1 MWECSGDPVMAGR
14 RGALLTFGRFGAN
27 KKREG
32 VPLEDKLMERKRVVI
47 TGVGPISPIGCG
59 KDNFW
64 NALMEGKTG
73 VGLVTRFDTSDFKTR
88 IAAEINN
95 FDPGDYGIKPK
106 DAKRMDL
113 FTQYGVAAAS
123 LAIEDA
129 GLELGEYNDRVGTI
143 IGTGIGGLMT
153 LEEEKRKLVESK
165 NPSRVSPFLIPMMM
179 PNAINAHVSIM
190 HRLTGTS
197 PCLANACATGSYAL
211 IYACKDIAIGDFD
224 VIVSG
229 GSEAIITE
237 IAASSFANMK
247 ALSRNN
253 ENPKGAC
260 RPFDKDRD
268 GFVIGE
274 GAGVLVLE
282 NLEHALQRHARI
294 YAELV
299 GYATNTD
306 AYHITAPDPG
316 ARMVRKAILDS
327 LHMAGLEPG
336 DVDYINAH
344 GTSTPLND
352 RAEAAAINA
361 VFGDYR
367 VPVSSTKSMIGH
379 LIGAAGGIEAIV
391 CALALEKQIIP
402 PNVNYE
408 TPDPDVDLNVITRP
422 TPATLD
428 VVMNNSF
435 GFGGHNAVMVLKRYT
450 E

>member
-1 MWECSGDPVMAGR
+1 MGR
-14 RGALLTFGRFGAN
+14 T
-27 KKREG
+27 
-32 VPLEDKLMERKRVVI
+32 RVVI
-47 TGVGPISPIGCG
+47 TGVGAITPIGCG
-59 KDNFW
+59 KDAFW
-64 NALMEGKTG
+64 NALMEGKSG
-73 VGLVTRFDTSDFKTR
+73 IDLVTRFDTSDFKTK
-88 IAAEINN
+88 IGAEIRD
-95 FDPGDYGIKPK
+95 FDPQEYGIKPK

-113 FTQYGVAAAS
+113 FTQYGVAAAT

-179 PNAINAHVSIM
+179 PNAINANVSIM
-190 HRLTGTS
+190 HKLTGTS

-211 IYACKDIAIGDFD
+211 IFACKDISLGDSD

-229 GSEAIITE
+229 GSEAILTE

-253 ENPKGAC
+253 ENPKAAC
-260 RPFDKDRD
+260 RPFDKERN

-282 NLEHALQRHARI
+282 SLEYALNRDAKI
-294 YAELV
+294 YAEIA

-316 ARMVRKAILDS
+316 GRMVKKAIRDS
-327 LHMAGLEPG
+327 LNMAGLDPR

-344 GTSTPLND
+344 GTSTKLND
-352 RAEAAAINA
+352 KSEAMAIRD
-361 VFGDYR
+361 VFGDYK

-379 LIGAAGGIEAIV
+379 LIGAAGSIEAIV
-391 CALALEKQIIP
+391 CALAIEKQCIP
-402 PNVNYE
+402 PSKNYE
-408 TPDPDVDLNVITRP
+408 TPDPEIDLNVITEP
-422 TPATLD
+422 TPANLN

-435 GFGGHNAVMVLKRYT
+435 GFGGHNAVMILQKYT

>member
-1 MWECSGDPVMAGR
+1 
-14 RGALLTFGRFGAN
+14 
-27 KKREG
+27 
-32 VPLEDKLMERKRVVI
+32 
-47 TGVGPISPIGCG
+47 
-59 KDNFW
+59 
-64 NALMEGKTG
+64 
-73 VGLVTRFDTSDFKTR
+73 VTRFDASDFKTK
-88 IAAEINN
+88 IGAEIRD
-95 FDPGDYGIKPK
+95 FDPQEYGIKPK

-113 FTQYGVAAAS
+113 FTQYGVAAAT
-123 LAIEDA
+123 LAIEDS

-179 PNAINAHVSIM
+179 PNAINANVSIM
-190 HRLTGTS
+190 HKLTGTS

-211 IYACKDIAIGDFD
+211 IYACKDISLGDSD
-224 VIVSG
+224 VIISG
-229 GSEAIITE
+229 GSEAILTE

-260 RPFDKDRD
+260 RPFDKERN

-282 NLEHALQRHARI
+282 SLEHALNRDAKI
-294 YAELV
+294 YAEIV

-316 ARMVRKAILDS
+316 ARLVKKAIRDS
-327 LHMAGLEPG
+327 LNMAGLDPK

-344 GTSTPLND
+344 GTSTKLND
-352 RAEAAAINA
+352 KSEAMAIRE
-361 VFGDYR
+361 VFGDYK

-379 LIGAAGGIEAIV
+379 LIGAAGSIEAIV
-391 CALALEKQIIP
+391 CALAIEKQCIP
-402 PNVNYE
+402 PSKNYE
-408 TPDPDVDLNVITRP
+408 TPDPEVDLNVITEP
-422 TPATLD
+422 TPANLN
-428 VVMNNSF
+428 VAMNNSF
-435 GFGGHNAVMVLKRYT
+435 GFGGHNAVMILKKYT

>member
-1 MWECSGDPVMAGR
+1 
-14 RGALLTFGRFGAN
+14 
-27 KKREG
+27 
-32 VPLEDKLMERKRVVI
+32 MERKRVVI
-47 TGVGPISPIGCG
+47 TGLGPVTPIGFG

-64 NALMEGKTG
+64 NALMAGVCG

-88 IAAEINN
+88 IAAEITDFNPQD
-95 FDPGDYGIKPK
+95 FGIEAK

-113 FTQYGVAAAS
+113 FTQYGVAAAF
-123 LAIEDA
+123 LAIKDA

-153 LEEEKRKLVESK
+153 LEEEKKKLVESR

-179 PNAINAHVSIM
+179 PNAINAYVSIM

-197 PCLANACATGSYAL
+197 PCPANACATGSYAL

-237 IAASSFANMK
+237 IAASSFANMR

-253 ENPKGAC
+253 DNPKGAC
-260 RPFDKDRD
+260 RPFDMHRD

-282 NLEHALQRHARI
+282 SLEHARQRNAKI
-294 YAELV
+294 YAEIV

-306 AYHITAPDPG
+306 AYHITAPDPDG
-316 ARMVRKAILDS
+316 RMVKKAMRDS
-327 LHMAGLEPG
+327 LDMAGLEPK
-336 DVDYINAH
+336 DIDYINAH
-344 GTSTPLND
+344 GTSTKLND
-352 RAEAAAINA
+352 KAEACAINE

-367 VPVSSTKSMIGH
+367 VPVGSTKSMVGH
-379 LIGAAGGIEAIV
+379 LIGAAGSVEAV
-391 CALALEKQIIP
+391 ACALSLEHQIIP
-402 PNVNYE
+402 PSINYE
-408 TPDPDVDLNVITRP
+408 TPDPEVDLNVITEP
-422 TPATLD
+422 TPAKLD
-428 VVMNNSF
+428 LIMNNSF
-435 GFGGHNAVMVLKRYT
+435 GFGGHNAVMVLRRYAG
-450 E
+450 